1 MPDTR
6 MILAPL
12 FLLAQV
18 VLLHW
23 TAALERMPAPP
34 ALSSFAPRVG
44 EWRLV
49 GEDPLAAET
58 AAQLQADR
66 LLSRTYV
73 QGSNG
78 SQGESQAGSMAGLLV
93 AWFQSQRAGRG
104 EPHSPKVC
112 LPASGW
118 TPALTGQVML
128 DTAAGAITINRYIV
142 VNGRQRDVVLYW
154 YQGPRRV
161 TAGEWAAK
169 LWLMA
174 DAIRYRRTDTAL
186 VRVVVPTG
194 LGDDQTAT
202 AAAVSFARN
211 LYPLLR
217 ESLPR

>member
-1 MPDTR
+1 MPDPR
-6 MILAPL
+6 MILVPL

-18 VLLHW
+18 TLVHR
-23 TAALERMPAPP
+23 TAALERVPAPP
-34 ALSSFAPRVG
+34 ALSSLASQVG
-44 EWRLV
+44 EWRLL
-49 GEDPLAAET
+49 GEDPLAPDM

-66 LLSRTYV
+66 FLSRSYV
-73 QGSNG
+73 
-78 SQGESQAGSMAGLLV
+78 QAGSQAGLLV

-112 LPASGW
+112 LPGSGW
-118 TPALTGQVML
+118 TPAFTGEVTL

-142 VNGRQRDVVLYW
+142 VNGRQRDVILYW

-161 TAGEWAAK
+161 TAGEWSAK

-174 DAIRYRRTDTAL
+174 DAIRDRRTDTAL

>member
-6 MILAPL
+6 LILAPL

-18 VLLHW
+18 VLVRS

-34 ALSSFAPRVG
+34 ALTSFAPQIG

-66 LLSRTYV
+66 LLSRSYV
-73 QGSNG
+73 QAST
-78 SQGESQAGSMAGLLV
+78 GSMTGLLV

-118 TPALTGQVML
+118 TPAFTGEVTL

-142 VNGRQRDVVLYW
+142 VNGRQHDVVLYW

-174 DAIRYRRTDTAL
+174 DAIRDRRTDTAL
-186 VRVVVPTG
+186 VRVVVPIG
-194 LGDDQTAT
+194 RGDDQTAT

>member
-1 MPDTR
+1 MLDPR
-6 MILAPL
+6 MILVPV

-18 VLLHW
+18 VLVRW
-23 TAALERMPAPP
+23 TATTERPPAPP
-34 ALSSFAPRVG
+34 ALASFAPQVG
-44 EWRLV
+44 GWRQV

-58 AAQLQADR
+58 AVQLRADQF
-66 LLSRTYV
+66 LSRSYV
-73 QGSNG
+73 SA
-78 SQGESQAGSMAGLLV
+78 STGSMAGSVVGLLV

-118 TPALTGQVML
+118 TPAFTGEVML

-154 YQGPRRV
+154 YQSPHRV

-169 LWLMA
+169 FWLMA
-174 DAIRYRRTDTAL
+174 DAIRDRRTDTAL